1 MHEATKTL
9 IVVIFQNENKTR
21 FQISIYNEQYGS
33 RLNKQV
39 SLLKFSEL
47 IEERERTIRSVW
59 ICS

>member
-47 IEERERTIRSVW
+47 IEERERTIRSV
-59 ICS
+59 